1 VGLIKTRPKVK
12 VVAPAPLTP
21 GQLFEAT
28 VIVIADRPVPVD
40 AITVRLRGIEEITAS
55 SGRSTR
61 TVVQLEGKL
70 TGRTELKAGE
80 RRYPFTFRLPKDAP
94 PSFEFRSV
102 TVRYMYEVHVA
113 IPWWPDLRAAFRAE
127 VGFRDR
133 SAPGSNPVFASSD
146 RSGPKG
152 IEPHLELSVDDDV
165 LAAGDHLEGAIA
177 LGNSRHAK
185 YRGIE
190 VALVSYCSCEL
201 NGARREE
208 LRSTSA
214 TQFELPPPGHKTAT
228 FGRRLPRTLFPSW
241 QSERW
246 SVDWYVVATAFVQEG
261 RDVSVRVPVHI
272 TPARHSQG
280 RTAAPPVA
288 GRARV
293 DTSWR
298 KVADKHHLDFESGAL
313 LGREGE
319 CEVAISRETNPR
331 GAVLAAELIYPDLRL
346 GLASQ
351 KKLLSGTE
359 IVGRDASQTAWFNA
373 RLPKIAGLS
382 LFVEDDRMRIE
393 QVIDGKDTGKLSGF
407 VRQALAIA
415 AAVPKPENVPAARAH
430 EPWLKTWREL
440 AIVLE
445 GKLNVGD
452 LSARGRLGGCDV
464 ELWHHWPK
472 KGKPSTFLAARA
484 PVPLSTPAVAW
495 EASGAQSLDPSL
507 LTPEVKLRYE
517 GNRVVAELP
526 LQLDPDVLMP
536 KLRALTR
543 LAKDIRAARSAD

>member
-21 GQLFEAT
+21 GQMFEAT
-28 VIVIADRPVPVD
+28 VIVTADRPVPVD
-40 AITVRLRGIEEITAS
+40 AIHVRLRGIEETLP
-55 SGRSTR
+55 GGVDTR

-94 PSFEFRSV
+94 PSFNFKSISV
-102 TVRYMYEVHVA
+102 QYMYEVHIE
-113 IPWWPDLRAAFRAE
+113 IPWWADRRAAFRAE

-133 SAPGSNPVFASSD
+133 AAPGSNPVFASSD

-152 IEPHLELSVDDDV
+152 VEPHLELSVDTDV
-165 LAAGDHLEGAIA
+165 LAAGDHFEGALA
-177 LGNSRHAK
+177 LGNSRHVK
-185 YRGIE
+185 YRGVE
-190 VALVSYCSCEL
+190 VALESYCSYEL
-201 NGARREE
+201 SGERRQE
-208 LRSTSA
+208 LRSRSSTK
-214 TQFELPPPGHKTAT
+214 FELPPPGNKTAT

-241 QSERW
+241 QGEKW
-246 SVDWYVVATAFVQEG
+246 SVDWYVVATAFVEGG

-272 TPARHSQG
+272 VPARHSQG
-280 RTAAPPVA
+280 RTAALPIV

-293 DTSWR
+293 DTAWR
-298 KVADKHHLDFESGAL
+298 KVAEKNQLDFESGAL
-313 LGREGE
+313 LGRQGE
-319 CEVAISRETNPR
+319 CEVAISKETNPK
-331 GAVLAAELIYPDLRL
+331 GAVLAAELIFPNLRL
-346 GLASQ
+346 GLASHQ
-351 KKLLSGTE
+351 KLLRGTE

-382 LFVEDDRMRIE
+382 LQVEDDRMRIE
-393 QVIDGKDTGKLSGF
+393 QTIEGKDSGKLSGF

-430 EPWLKTWREL
+430 EPWLKAWREL

-452 LSARGRLGGCDV
+452 LSARGRLGACDV

-472 KGKPSTFLAARA
+472 KGKPSTFLSARA

-495 EASGAQSLDPSL
+495 VASGVEGLDPAL
-507 LTPEVKLRYE
+507 AGPEVKIRHE
-517 GNRVVAELP
+517 GNKVVAELP

-536 KLRALTR
+536 KLRALTKI
-543 LAKDIRAARSAD
+543 AKDIRAARSGD